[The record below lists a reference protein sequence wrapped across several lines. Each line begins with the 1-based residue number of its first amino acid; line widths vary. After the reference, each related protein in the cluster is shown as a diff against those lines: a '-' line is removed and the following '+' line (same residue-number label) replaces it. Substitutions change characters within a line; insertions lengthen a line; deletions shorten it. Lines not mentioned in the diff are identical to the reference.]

1 MNTRRNACHRR
12 LLTTCGLLA
21 LAFALC
27 WPLGVSAAAPTDAR
41 AATASSL
48 PLMVRDVDITQ
59 RLGQQV
65 PLDLAFRD
73 EAGAAVTLGQYF
85 GARPVI
91 LTMAYY
97 TCPMLCGVVLEGL
110 AHSLRLLPWSI
121 GEQFTVVT
129 VSLDAHD
136 TPVQAAAKKNQL
148 WRGHTRPG
156 AYEGWHF
163 LTGDEAS
170 IRQLAEAVGFGYAY
184 DAATGQFAHAA
195 GLMVLTPEG
204 RVARYLF
211 GVEFPPRDVRLALV
225 EAATGQVSSAVDRL
239 LLFCYQY
246 DPMTGKYGLVIMNVL
261 RLASLGTVAALG
273 GLLIVMFRREK
284 K

>member
-1 MNTRRNACHRR
+1 M
-12 LLTTCGLLA
+12 L
-21 LAFALC
+21 
-27 WPLGVSAAAPTDAR
+27 
-41 AATASSL
+41 
-48 PLMVRDVDITQ
+48 RDVDITQ

-65 PLDLAFRD
+65 PLDLVFRD
-73 EAGAAVTLGQYF
+73 EAGGAVTLGQYL

-110 AHSLRLLPWSI
+110 AHGLRLLPWSI

-129 VSLDAHD
+129 VSLDARD
-136 TPVQAAAKKNQL
+136 TPTQAAAKKNQVL
-148 WRGHTRPG
+148 RGYTRPG
-156 AYEGWHF
+156 ASEGWHF
-163 LTGDEAS
+163 LSGDEVS
-170 IRQLAEAVGFGYAY
+170 IQQLADAIGFGYAY

-204 RVARYLF
+204 RIARYLF

-225 EAATGQVSSAVDRL
+225 EAAAGQVSSPIDRL

-273 GLLIVMFRREK
+273 GFLIVMFRREK